1 MPPTPCAP
9 PPRTALAL
17 KTSPQVA
24 GGVQWEVMT
33 LAAVLSVRDKS
44 EGYRAFKEGK
54 IRSNPWDTHFEEM
67 GKKTVIRRLF
77 KYLPVSVEIQ
87 HAVSL
92 DEMADAGINQQNG
105 ALIDGEF
112 LELDEDEP
120 TNSKPPETRTEA
132 LKEKLREA
140 EPAGAPPA
148 ENGNGGNGSQVTA
161 PDLIRDIANA
171 ETAERLDE
179 IRSIAAEHL
188 TGQAKANVTKAANS
202 RYEELRAAGKLD

>member
-92 DEMADAGINQQNG
+92 DEMADAGINQQNVG
-105 ALIDGEF
+105 YLA
-112 LELDEDEP
+112 
-120 TNSKPPETRTEA
+120 
-132 LKEKLREA
+132 
-140 EPAGAPPA
+140 
-148 ENGNGGNGSQVTA
+148 
-161 PDLIRDIANA
+161 
-171 ETAERLDE
+171 
-179 IRSIAAEHL
+179 
-188 TGQAKANVTKAANS
+188 QAIKAV
-202 RYEELRAAGKLD
+202 L